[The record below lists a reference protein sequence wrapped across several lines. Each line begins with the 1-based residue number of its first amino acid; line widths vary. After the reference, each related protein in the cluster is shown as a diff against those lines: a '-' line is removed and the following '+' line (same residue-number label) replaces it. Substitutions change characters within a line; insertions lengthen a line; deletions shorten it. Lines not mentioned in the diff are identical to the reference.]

1 MIKFIFVSSGK
12 TSLLANVSP
21 HCVTSL
27 TLPLVDAN
35 QIFHQYLQ
43 HAEDLE
49 KKLLCKEEVMLCG
62 HLNGL
67 SRRSLHDCGRVLR
80 GIGQHIEKINEQL
93 VRLHIHTILNYCR
106 KGQGATVW
114 RQVPKVARQDMG

>member
-21 HCVTSL
+21 HRVTSL

-49 KKLLCKEEVMLCG
+49 KKLLCKEEVMFCCHLARLDSCLVDLCMIA
-62 HLNGL
+62 HTA
-67 SRRSLHDCGRVLR
+67 GR
-80 GIGQHIEKINEQL
+80 
-93 VRLHIHTILNYCR
+93 
-106 KGQGATVW
+106 
-114 RQVPKVARQDMG
+114 